1 MAGGRFLSQ
10 VEPEQNEGVGAPEE
24 GVMTE
29 EERIDIANQI
39 AASLQAN
46 ALTEF

>member
-1 MAGGRFLSQ
+1 MSQ
-10 VEPEQNEGVGAPEE
+10 VEPELEE
-24 GVMTE
+24 GLGSSEEKVMTE

-46 ALTEF
+46 ALTEY